1 MILEHSNYRTFL
13 KSVIVE
19 KQRAN
24 PAFSMRA
31 FAKHIGLGQSAV
43 SQVLSGKKNLSF
55 ESASRIAQK
64 LKLEEK
70 DAEYFRI
77 LVQIETT
84 RDPEVK
90 KALVLKAQTLNSDH
104 KVRDLSVDLFSTIAD
119 WYHAVI
125 ENLTEIVG
133 FTFTPSEI
141 SKTLGISKH
150 EAELAIERLL
160 RLEIIE
166 KDPKHPNKY
175 RRVPE
180 YTLTTSDVPNKALRL
195 FHKQMLEKTIESLE
209 TQSPKEKFIGTETI
223 AVSKDSLPQIFE
235 LADEFLKKVVKI
247 SESSKLK
254 TDVYHLAVQFFNLT
268 PKTQTRFSKGRK
280 I

>member
-43 SQVLSGKKNLSF
+43 SQVLAGKKNLSF

-70 DAEYFRI
+70 EAEYFRL

-84 RDPEVK
+84 KDPEIK
-90 KALVLKAQTLNSDH
+90 KSLLFRAQSLNSDH

-125 ENLTEIVG
+125 ENLTEVAG
-133 FTFTPSEI
+133 FDFTPAEI
-141 SKTLGISKH
+141 SKCLGISKH

-160 RLEIIE
+160 RLEMIE
-166 KDPKHPNKY
+166 QDPKDPNKY
-175 RRVPE
+175 RRVRE
-180 YTLTTSDVPNKALRL
+180 YTLTTSQVPNKALRS
-195 FHKQMLEKTIESLE
+195 FHRQMMEKAIDSLE
-209 TQSPKEKFIGTETI
+209 TQTPKEKFIGTETI
-223 AVSKDSLPQIFE
+223 AFSKDSLPQVFE

-247 SESSKLK
+247 SENSKLK
-254 TDVYHLAVQFFNLT
+254 TDVYHLGVQFFNLT
-268 PKTQTRFSKGRK
+268 PKNQTRFSKGRK